1 MFLEGFFTKCI
12 NNTGKIWMESND
24 EVNKNYF
31 VQATF
36 QLLPSTLLS
45 LDISVTCCKVLK
57 LEPFSAWVNS
67 QSCYTVLLGDLAL
80 DNTVEPMISRT
91 SVIIIQICYIKRKS
105 IKKGRCQH
113 YQGRRLRCKQSFC
126 RTEFGCV
133 VRWSTYYG
141 CTHSKNMQCC
151 CLSLTPH

>member
-1 MFLEGFFTKCI
+1 
-12 NNTGKIWMESND
+12 MESND

-36 QLLPSTLLS
+36 QLLPLTLLS
-45 LDISVTCCKVLK
+45 LDI
-57 LEPFSAWVNS
+57 S

-133 VRWSTYYG
+133 VR
-141 CTHSKNMQCC
+141 
-151 CLSLTPH
+151 